1 MPLTIPDRMECLI
14 LDLFGVIVTFDD
26 RLVYDRIA
34 HRWTSSETC
43 GPPRT
48 LSPCPEF
55 ARCSSN

>member
-1 MPLTIPDRMECLI
+1 MECLI
-14 LDLFGVIVTFDD
+14 LDLFGVTVTFDD